1 MVTLCLH
8 PNLLIDT
15 DRGWPLPKPLVGAFD
30 EPCADAIVIE
40 EEAGLPQE
48 RRKTRRVGKVL
59 LKLLMPPIANV
70 GQTIG
75 DPYDFVAISLSFD
88 KGDKIDVAVSR
99 DGASNAGSHQDYT
112 DKIASAAATDM
123 THSQGDKLFEP
134 RFVDG
139 VRLFWRSGIA
149 RSSAFNSSDVGIG

>member
-15 DRGWPLPKPLVGAFD
+15 DRGWPLPEALVGAFD
-30 EPCADAIVIE
+30 EPRADALVIKE
-40 EEAGLPQE
+40 DAGLPQE

-99 DGASNAGSHQDYT
+99 NRASHAGSYEDHADE
-112 DKIASAAATDM
+112 IASAAATHM
-123 THSQGDKLFEP
+123 THSEADKLFEP

-139 VRLFWRSGIA
+139 VRLFWRF
-149 RSSAFNSSDVGIG
+149 RHRQEFRLQFF